1 MTWVCWWIEMLVW
14 FVCLF
19 GVSVCEEEPRWPFNE
34 PCLEFLTLEKQQSC
48 EAL

>member
-1 MTWVCWWIEMLVW
+1 MLVW
-14 FVCLF
+14 FVCLFGVFF

-34 PCLEFLTLEKQQSC
+34 PCLEFLTLEKQQSF